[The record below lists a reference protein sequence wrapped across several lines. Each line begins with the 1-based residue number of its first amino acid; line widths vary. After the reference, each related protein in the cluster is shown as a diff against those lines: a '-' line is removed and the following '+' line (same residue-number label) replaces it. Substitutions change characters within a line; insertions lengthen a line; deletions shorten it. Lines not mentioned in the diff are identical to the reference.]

1 MWNKVNQSLRLY
13 RSLFLSRSFT
23 LYYCARQLKQQL
35 KLEVLIRLLSFFFF
49 FFLNLA
55 LTFIVGYRIKCL
67 SL

>member
-49 FFLNLA
+49 FFFKSRVN
-55 LTFIVGYRIKCL
+55 IYRGV
-67 SL
+67 SH